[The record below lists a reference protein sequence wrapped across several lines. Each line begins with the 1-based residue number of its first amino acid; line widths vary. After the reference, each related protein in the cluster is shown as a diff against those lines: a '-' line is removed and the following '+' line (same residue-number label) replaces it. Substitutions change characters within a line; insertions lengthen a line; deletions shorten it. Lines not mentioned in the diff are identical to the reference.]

1 MLLKKRNGALYAPLG
16 PPGEPLDEGNE
27 WAAQRLLQ
35 NTPSIWPLLAPRWQ
49 EKGPQLPSAIR
60 IWHLLAPEW
69 LATTDCKMHPQ
80 SGLPTLGTCP
90 DWAVTRRR
98 AAGRHSNT
106 HTHAQQQGFP
116 PARAGADNGSG
127 DNSCPTAVDPAPAD
141 RVPGRETL
149 PGHDTHNSNGWVLL
163 LELTTAAAAAVQRRS
178 AVLPTHPSPSPR
190 HVSRSAPA
198 ERRRA
203 TVAHGKHTAARAG
216 LLLEL
221 ATAAAGA
228 RRGPAIALR

>member
-1 MLLKKRNGALYAPLG
+1 MH
-16 PPGEPLDEGNE
+16 
-27 WAAQRLLQ
+27 
-35 NTPSIWPLLAPRWQ
+35 RWV
-49 EKGPQLPSAIR
+49 LPASLSMR
-60 IWHLLAPEW
+60 E
-69 LATTDCKMHPQ
+69 M
-80 SGLPTLGTCP
+80 SGLQRGCCKIHPESGPSLPRDG
-90 DWAVTRRR
+90 RRR
-98 AAGRHSNT
+98 ALSCQVPLESGTSLHQNGWRRPTAKCTHNPACRPWAPAQTGRSHGAGPREDTQTHT